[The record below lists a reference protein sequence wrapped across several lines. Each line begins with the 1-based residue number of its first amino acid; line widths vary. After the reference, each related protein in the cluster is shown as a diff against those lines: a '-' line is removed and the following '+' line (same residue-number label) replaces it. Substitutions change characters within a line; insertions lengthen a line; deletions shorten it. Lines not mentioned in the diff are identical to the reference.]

1 MIKIFNLFSKCLG
14 LKPNLTKW
22 EVSGIG
28 ILKRVQVAVCAMK
41 YINLKIDT
49 MKILGIHFSNNEL
62 IVREKDFLKAIS
74 NIQRVLKSWKMRL
87 LTIKGRIVIFKTLV
101 IYKIV

>member
-1 MIKIFNLFSKCLG
+1 
-14 LKPNLTKW
+14 
-22 EVSGIG
+22 
-28 ILKRVQVAVCAMK
+28 MK

-74 NIQRVLKSWKMRL
+74 NIQRVLKS
-87 LTIKGRIVIFKTLV
+87 
-101 IYKIV
+101 